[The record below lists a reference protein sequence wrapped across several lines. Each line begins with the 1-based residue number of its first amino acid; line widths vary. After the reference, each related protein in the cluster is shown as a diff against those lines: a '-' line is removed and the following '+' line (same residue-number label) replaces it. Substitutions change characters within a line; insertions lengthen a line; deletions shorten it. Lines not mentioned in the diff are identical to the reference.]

1 VGRNEKIPVRKKK
14 CLLSLELGVLLTDLK
29 FQDLFVLEIQE
40 VFKNKKKKQ
49 NQWSIKFK
57 NNT

>member
-1 VGRNEKIPVRKKK
+1 
-14 CLLSLELGVLLTDLK
+14 LELGVLLTDLK